1 MKFLKK
7 QIKNSTAT
15 IIILFIVYVLLI
27 FFSIKLYIIQN
38 DSSIEIE
45 KIWSIISNI
54 TVVIGVISIFFAFG
68 ENELH
73 KKETT
78 KGKINLEI
86 ELSKELNNLELLQFD
101 CTNEIDTNSNII
113 SLLNKTMEYITKTN
127 LYDREELIDR
137 ERYLKI
143 NLSKHKKLIY
153 ILINV
158 YYKLLKTG
166 NKTIIEKLSKNK
178 QDLIEEIKKLKE
190 NDEEIKLLT
199 KQIEYID
206 KFDMS
211 NIIKVNIISEQLKK

>member
-7 QIKNSTAT
+7 RIKNSTAT
-15 IIILFIVYVLLI
+15 IIILFIVYILLS

-68 ENELH
+68 ENELN
-73 KKETT
+73 KKEAT

-113 SLLNKTMEYITKTN
+113 SLLNKAIEYIIKTN
-127 LYDREELIDR
+127 LYDSEELIDR

-158 YYKLLKTG
+158 YYKLLRDG
-166 NKTIIEKLSKNK
+166 NKAIIEKLSKNK
-178 QDLIEEIKKLKE
+178 QDLIQEIKRLEE

-211 NIIKVNIISEQLKK
+211 NIIKVNIISE

>member
-1 MKFLKK
+1 MKLLKK
-7 QIKNSTAT
+7 QIKNSTAI
-15 IIILFIVYVLLI
+15 IIILFIVYILLS
-27 FFSIKLYIIQN
+27 FFSIKLYIKQN
-38 DSSIEIE
+38 DSSIEVE

-68 ENELH
+68 ENELN
-73 KKETT
+73 KKEAT

-101 CTNEIDTNSNII
+101 CTDKIDTNSNII
-113 SLLNKTMEYITKTN
+113 SLLNKTMEYINKIN
-127 LYDREELIDR
+127 LYDSEELINR

-166 NKTIIEKLSKNK
+166 NKAIVEKLSKNK
-178 QDLIEEIKKLKE
+178 HDLIEEIKKLEE
-190 NDEEIKLLT
+190 NEEEIKLLT

-211 NIIKVNIISEQLKK
+211 NIIKVNIISE

>member
-15 IIILFIVYVLLI
+15 IIILFIVYILLS

-54 TVVIGVISIFFAFG
+54 TVVIGVISIFFSFG
-68 ENELH
+68 ENELN
-73 KKETT
+73 KKEAT

-113 SLLNKTMEYITKTN
+113 SLLNKAIEYIIKTN
-127 LYDREELIDR
+127 LYDSEELIDR

-158 YYKLLKTG
+158 YYKLLRDG
-166 NKTIIEKLSKNK
+166 NKAIIEKLSKNK
-178 QDLIEEIKKLKE
+178 QDLIEEIKRLEE

-211 NIIKVNIISEQLKK
+211 NIIKVNIISE

>member
-1 MKFLKK
+1 MKCLKK

-15 IIILFIVYVLLI
+15 IIILLIVYILLS

-68 ENELH
+68 ENELN
-73 KKETT
+73 KKEAI

-113 SLLNKTMEYITKTN
+113 SLLNKAIEYIIKTN
-127 LYDREELIDR
+127 LYDSEELIDR
-137 ERYLKI
+137 ERYLKV

-158 YYKLLKTG
+158 YYKLLRVG
-166 NKTIIEKLSKNK
+166 NKAIIEKLSKNK
-178 QDLIEEIKKLKE
+178 QDLIEEIKRLEE

-211 NIIKVNIISEQLKK
+211 NIIKVNIISE

>member
-15 IIILFIVYVLLI
+15 IIILFIVYILLS
-27 FFSIKLYIIQN
+27 FFSIRLYIIQN

-68 ENELH
+68 ENELN
-73 KKETT
+73 KKEAT

-113 SLLNKTMEYITKTN
+113 SSLNKAIEYITKTN
-127 LYDREELIDR
+127 LYDSEELIDR

-143 NLSKHKKLIY
+143 NLSKHRKLIY

-158 YYKLLKTG
+158 YYKLFKTG
-166 NKTIIEKLSKNK
+166 NKAIIEKLSKNK
-178 QDLIEEIKKLKE
+178 QYLIEEIKRLQEK
-190 NDEEIKLLT
+190 DEEIKLLT

-211 NIIKVNIISEQLKK
+211 NIIKVNIISE

>member
-7 QIKNSTAT
+7 QIKNSTAI
-15 IIILFIVYVLLI
+15 IIILFIVYILLS
-27 FFSIKLYIIQN
+27 FFSIKLYIIQS

-54 TVVIGVISIFFAFG
+54 TVVIGVISIFLAFG
-68 ENELH
+68 ENELN
-73 KKETT
+73 KKEAT

-101 CTNEIDTNSNII
+101 CTDEIDTNSNII
-113 SLLNKTMEYITKTN
+113 SLLNKTMEYINKTN
-127 LYDREELIDR
+127 LYDSEELIDR

-166 NKTIIEKLSKNK
+166 NKVIVEKLSKNK
-178 QDLIEEIKKLKE
+178 QDLIAEIKKLEE

-211 NIIKVNIISEQLKK
+211 NIIKVNIISE

>member
-7 QIKNSTAT
+7 RIKNSTAT
-15 IIILFIVYVLLI
+15 IIILFIVYILLS

-54 TVVIGVISIFFAFG
+54 TVVIGVISICFAFG
-68 ENELH
+68 ENELN
-73 KKETT
+73 KKEAT

-113 SLLNKTMEYITKTN
+113 SLLNKAIEYIIKTN
-127 LYDREELIDR
+127 LYGSEELIDR

-158 YYKLLKTG
+158 YYKLLRDG
-166 NKTIIEKLSKNK
+166 NKAIIEKLSKNK
-178 QDLIEEIKKLKE
+178 QDLIEEIKRLEE

-211 NIIKVNIISEQLKK
+211 NIIKVNIISE